1 MTILS
6 FLRALKQNNNK
17 EWFDAHRKTYEAS
30 KKEIQEF
37 TSVLIKELSKT
48 DHSIAHL
55 TYKDCLF
62 RINRDVRFSKD
73 KSPYKTNMGIYLC
86 AGGKK
91 SMMAGYYLHIEPG
104 ASFIGGGLYMPMPS
118 ELAKIRQEIDYNFD
132 AFKKILSAKSFTK
145 YYAGLH
151 EGDDKL
157 SRVPK
162 GYEADHPAAD
172 YLKHK
177 SFIVMKPLTDKEIQ
191 DEKLVPE
198 SIKAFQALKPLID
211 FMNTGL
217 DG

>member
-6 FLRALKQNNNK
+6 FLKALKKNNNK
-17 EWFDAHRKTYEAS
+17 EWFDDNRKTYETA
-30 KKEIQEF
+30 KKEVQDF
-37 TSVLIKELSKT
+37 TTALIKELSKS
-48 DHSIAHL
+48 DPSIAHL

-73 KSPYKTNMGIYLC
+73 KSPYKTNFGIYIC

-91 SMMAGYYLHIEPG
+91 SMMAGYYLHLEPG
-104 ASFIGGGLYMPMPS
+104 ASFIGGGLYMPMPPQ
-118 ELAKIRQEIDYNFD
+118 LAKIRQEIDYNFEE
-132 AFKKILSAKSFTK
+132 FKKIISAKSFVK
-145 YYAGLH
+145 HYGGLN

-162 GYEADHPAAD
+162 GYEVDNPAAE

-177 SFIVMKPLTDKEIQ
+177 SFIVMKALSDKEIL
-191 DEKLVPE
+191 DKTLMPE

-211 FMNTGL
+211 FMNMGL
-217 DG
+217 DS